1 MWIVWRLLRRPLS
14 LLSQA
19 LSPINL
25 FWRRLFS
32 HHSESTAK
40 ETIHD
45 VHTSHNAIGM
55 DYRPPVVAII
65 HHSTNAIVGRL
76 EDNIVLKYP
85 RYAWW
90 DFPDAKQKYRAVQ
103 DAKASFF
110 VEGEIL
116 KVLGDHPRI
125 VKFLGRFDP
134 EGFKFAEADKGN
146 LQQYIDNWFPTMT
159 LKIRSAWCLQ
169 ATEAIA
175 YLHSKGVIHSDLRP
189 ENYLL
194 YSCPDGRVDLRL
206 CDFGGSTYG
215 KLVGLNLP
223 DPGFFDPRK
232 PPIPTQATDIFS
244 LGSVFYTIMSGH
256 WPHWVDGE
264 ELSSYGCR
272 VDELFEKGEF
282 PAVTDLYGGSV
293 IQGCWND
300 QYDTAN
306 ELLLDCSQV
315 LNGDHGI

>member
-1 MWIVWRLLRRPLS
+1 MLN
-14 LLSQA
+14 Q
-19 LSPINL
+19 INQ
-25 FWRRLFS
+25 
-32 HHSESTAK
+32 
-40 ETIHD
+40 ETLND
-45 VHTSHNAIGM
+45 VHTSRNAIGM
-55 DYRPPVVAII
+55 EYEPPQVIAII

-76 EDNIVLKYP
+76 EGNIVLKYP

-90 DFPDAKQKYRAVQ
+90 DFPDAEQKHRAVQ
-103 DAKASFF
+103 EAKTSFLI
-110 VEGEIL
+110 EGEIL

-125 VKFLGRFDP
+125 VKFLGQSDP
-134 EGFKFAEADKGN
+134 EGFRFAEADKGN
-146 LQQYIDNWFPTMT
+146 LQQYINNWFPTMT
-159 LKIRSAWCLQ
+159 PEIQAAWCLQ

-194 YSCPDGRVDLRL
+194 YSCPDGRADIRL

-215 KLVGLNLP
+215 KLVGLNIP

-232 PPIPTQATDIFS
+232 APSSTEATDIFS

-264 ELSSYGCR
+264 DLFAYGCR

-282 PAVTDLYGGSV
+282 PMVSNLYGGSI

-300 QYDTAN
+300 QYMTAN
-306 ELLLDCSQV
+306 DLLLECGQV
-315 LNGDHGI
+315 FDHGRAI